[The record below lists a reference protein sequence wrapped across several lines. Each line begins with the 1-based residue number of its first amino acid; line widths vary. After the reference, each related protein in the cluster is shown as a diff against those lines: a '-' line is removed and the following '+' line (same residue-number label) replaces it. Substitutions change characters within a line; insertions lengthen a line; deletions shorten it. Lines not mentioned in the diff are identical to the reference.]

1 MLYHHQFGLASADPS
16 DLHAG
21 VLASVLPYGPALSE
35 HCIMQAGLEPGRSPT
50 QQPVSAAELEQL
62 MSSVRGWE
70 AWLDGLKDTA
80 PKGYIAYK
88 AAGGSARAS
97 SSQHHASNLK
107 LRIHA

>member
-1 MLYHHQFGLASADPS
+1 MLSCHHSGHASADPL

-35 HCIMQAGLEPGRSPT
+35 HCILQAGLEPGRCPS

-88 AAGGSARAS
+88 AAGGSAGA
-97 SSQHHASNLK
+97 
-107 LRIHA
+107 